1 MEKLPIFI
9 SISTPPYS
17 KQIEKAITTLYQVI
31 DQYQINGI
39 GFLRRTL
46 GVTELSHLKGYIRI
60 SKVIR
65 KSFGGIV
72 IGFPRDY
79 SFLDEEEI
87 AKPTLWNH
95 IEGSMIYLS
104 EKPMLII
111 QDINIESDN
120 GVFDIKNFNED
131 KIKSGLIHYL
141 TIDFEDIN
149 ALQNPKSLHRKKLE
163 VFLKTVY
170 TNYMK
175 NFNKVPIYISI
186 PSEKHRNPFQEEV
199 FQYVS
204 KFLADRDVIFTNTN
218 QSGFDPI
225 RNSIH
230 KSCGAIIFGFTQ
242 SKIPEFI
249 FRKGVQNREKI
260 MQNLNNPSI
269 WNDIEGAMAYQ
280 EGFPLLLL
288 KESSLYRYYTSE
300 NEEKEFYNGIFDEF
314 NHQYRIIEIDLHNID
329 YIKLDMFLE
338 EWLESVKEYLV
349 LTIFE
354 RKQNI

>member
-9 SISTPPYS
+9 SISTPPY
-17 KQIEKAITTLYQVI
+17 KEQVEKTITTLYQVI

-39 GFLRRTL
+39 GFLRNTL
-46 GVTELSHLKGYIRI
+46 GVTELSHLKGFIRI
-60 SKVIR
+60 SKVIK

-72 IGFPRDY
+72 MGFPRDY
-79 SFLDEEEI
+79 STLEGEVI

-111 QDINIESDN
+111 QDINIESNN
-120 GVFDIKNFNED
+120 GVFDVKNFSED

-141 TIDFEDIN
+141 TIDFEDVS
-149 ALQNPKSLHRKKLE
+149 ALQNPNSLPRKELE
-163 VFLKTVY
+163 VFLKKVY

-186 PSEKHRNPFQEEV
+186 PSEKKRNSFQEEL
-199 FQYVS
+199 FQYIS
-204 KFLADRDVIFTNTN
+204 KFLADKDVIFTNTN
-218 QSGFDPI
+218 QYGFDPI
-225 RNSIH
+225 RNSIK

-242 SKIPEFI
+242 KKIPEFI
-249 FRKGVQNREKI
+249 FRKGVKKREKI

-280 EGFPLLLL
+280 EGFPLLIL
-288 KESSLYRYYTSE
+288 KEKTLYRYYNT
-300 NEEKEFYNGIFDEF
+300 EKEEENFYNGIFDEF
-314 NHQYRIIEIDLHNID
+314 NHQYRIIKLDLENID
-329 YIKLDMFLE
+329 YTIVDMYIE
-338 EWLESVKEYLV
+338 EWLESVREYLI
-349 LTIFE
+349 LTFFD
-354 RKQNI
+354 RK